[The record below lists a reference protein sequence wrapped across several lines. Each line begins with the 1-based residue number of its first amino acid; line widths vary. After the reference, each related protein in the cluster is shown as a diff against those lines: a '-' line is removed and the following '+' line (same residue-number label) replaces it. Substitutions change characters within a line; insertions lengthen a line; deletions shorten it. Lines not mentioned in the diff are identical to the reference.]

1 MAIEALE
8 TAEVQS
14 EYDGLS
20 DMIFKAIIACKEA
33 LGQPTKEPVTWMNDI
48 AFSMDK
54 DELTAE
60 KFGDIIPLY
69 THPKEWQ
76 GITKNK
82 IIAIDNAS
90 NDLHEFA
97 RAIKAKLKEKNTER

>member
-1 MAIEALE
+1 MIKDWNKVIAKALE
-8 TAEVQS
+8 
-14 EYDGLS
+14 
-20 DMIFKAIIACKEA
+20 
-33 LGQPTKEPVTWMNDI
+33 QPTTQEPVAMNDI

-54 DELTAE
+54 DELTTD

-69 THPKEWQ
+69 TPPKQWQ
-76 GITKNK
+76 GITKYE

-97 RAIKAKLKEKNTER
+97 SAIEAKLKEKNT